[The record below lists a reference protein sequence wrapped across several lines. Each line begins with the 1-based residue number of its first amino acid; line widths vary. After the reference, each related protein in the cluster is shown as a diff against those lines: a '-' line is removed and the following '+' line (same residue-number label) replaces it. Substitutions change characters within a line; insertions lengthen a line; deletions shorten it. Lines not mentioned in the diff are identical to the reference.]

1 MLDAGEPR
9 ELSQIAVTTD
19 TPGFTAEIR
28 AGDSPDGPFD
38 TVVGAVPRR
47 WRRRTTWDLDGAE
60 ARYYV
65 VWITDLDR
73 AAHVNEVV
81 AN

>member
-9 ELSQIAVTTD
+9 ELSQIAITTN
-19 TPGFTAEIR
+19 TPGFLAKMRPRI
-28 AGDSPDGPFD
+28 SPDGPFD
-38 TVVGAVPRR
+38 TAIGQSRTVAES
-47 WRRRTTWDLDGAE
+47 TTWDLDRA
-60 ARYYV
+60 AAQYYV

-73 AAHVNEVV
+73 TAHVNEVV